1 MKYTIVKFISILS
14 FLLLSNLHSKAQFE
28 CGTHISEEE
37 VERILWDNNK
47 LPKDLAWKNGD
58 NELREYVIKLNINI
72 FGFTDIN
79 PIIED
84 AIAEANQH
92 FAPIGI
98 SFETC
103 EEPTIHFLNFTIID
117 STAIVDHIESM
128 DKLGFLNVYVG
139 SSVFLKPHG
148 FICGAAYYPDQFS
161 PTGGRC
167 RIYMDINC
175 FEKQT
180 FIHELGHVFGLLH
193 THGLSNTIKT
203 DEWVNGCNCR
213 YTGDRIC
220 DTPADPKLLPWKVSE
235 SCGYKVW
242 EVDEFGDR
250 YQPSVENFMSYSGV
264 CRNEFTDE
272 QYERMLSSF
281 HYYRKEFL
289 AQEPKDSIV
298 IQIPEF
304 TYIGNSDIPLIGNSD
319 IPLDDKYT
327 ITGPGVANN
336 HFSPEKAGVGKH
348 DLFFL
353 DKKNTF
359 LANYINP
366 HNWWG
371 IPSEDTLWQSFIP
384 EYTGTLESIQLPLFP
399 IDDKQEN
406 ITFTVY
412 LYEGLGLEGT
422 KIAESSVQIPSY
434 SLDDFIENRFEYQ
447 PCFTEVPIPSIDVNA
462 EKRYTIQIQSEPI
475 DSIYYVGTYNVF
487 SWHNAGLF
495 DLGYESSLTTI
506 NYIEADTFYSPADT
520 FYRPIHHVPADTFIS
535 YPNLDGLDSSCLSIL
550 TDTIIREAYTHDADT
565 FYKKADTFYR
575 EVDTIINYY
584 NIGFSTFVNLAEKNC
599 WNHFTKSI
607 QVLPSPISV
616 DPNPAIKEINI
627 KYVQNEEMHPLSLE
641 IYSIDG
647 RVFYR
652 EILPL
657 FTSNDYDLNQQRL
670 MDISNMP
677 AGLYVVSVVYKEG
690 VFGERLIKL

>member
-1 MKYTIVKFISILS
+1 MKYTIVKFISTLS

-37 VERILWDNNK
+37 VEKILWDNNK
-47 LPKDLAWKNGD
+47 LPKDLAWKKGD
-58 NELREYVIKLNINI
+58 NELGEYVIKLNINI
-72 FGFTDIN
+72 FGLTDIN

-103 EEPTIHFLNFTIID
+103 EEPTIHFLNFTSID
-117 STAIVDHIESM
+117 STVIVDHIESM

-139 SSVFLKPHG
+139 SSVFLKPRG
-148 FICGAAYYPDQFS
+148 YICGAAYYPDQFS

-167 RIYMDINC
+167 RIYISSNC
-175 FEKQT
+175 FERGT
-180 FIHELGHVFGLLH
+180 FMHELGHVFGLLH
-193 THGLSNTIKT
+193 THGPSNTIKT

-213 YTGDRIC
+213 HTGDRIC
-220 DTPADPKLLPWKVSE
+220 DTPADPNLSWKVSE
-235 SCGYKVW
+235 NCEYTGW
-242 EVDEFGDR
+242 EIDEFGYA
-250 YQPSVENFMSYSGV
+250 YQPSVENFMSYARV

-272 QYERMLSSF
+272 QYEKMLYSF
-281 HYYRKEFL
+281 HYFWKEIL
-289 AQEPKDSIV
+289 AQEPKDSTIN
-298 IQIPEF
+298 QIPDF
-304 TYIGNSDIPLIGNSD
+304 AYIDNSD
-319 IPLDDKYT
+319 IPLDDKYN

-366 HNWWG
+366 HSWWG
-371 IPSEDTLWQSFIP
+371 IFSEDTLWQSFIP

-422 KIAESSVQIPSY
+422 KIAESTVQIPSY
-434 SLDDFIENRFEYQ
+434 LLDDFIENRFEYQ
-447 PCFTEVPIPSIDVNA
+447 SCFTEVPIPSIDVNV
-462 EKRYTIQIQSEPI
+462 EKRYTIQIQAEPI
-475 DSIYYVGTYNVF
+475 DSIYYVGTYNSF
-487 SWHNAGLF
+487 FWYTGLS

-506 NYIEADTFYSPADT
+506 NYIEAHTLYSPADT
-520 FYRPIHHVPADTFIS
+520 FYRPIRHVPADTFIS

-550 TDTIIREAYTHDADT
+550 TDTIIREAYTRDADT
-565 FYKKADTFYR
+565 IYRKADTFYR
-575 EVDTIINYY
+575 EVDTIISYY
-584 NIGFSTFVNLAEKNC
+584 NIGFSTFVNLAEENC
-599 WNHFTKSI
+599 WNQFTKSI

-616 DPNPAIKEINI
+616 YPNPTADDINI
-627 KYVQNEEMHPLSLE
+627 KYVQNEQMHPVSLE
-641 IYSIDG
+641 IYSVNGQRI
-647 RVFYR
+647 YH
-652 EILPL
+652 ESLPS
-657 FTSNDYDLNQQRL
+657 FTNNAYSSNQQRL
-670 MDISNMP
+670 KIDISNIP

-690 VFGERLIKL
+690 AFGERFLKL